1 MAVPRPVDQ
10 GIKGQLRITVSST
23 APTIRIA
30 VASHVIGFAAPEPS
44 DSWPDAW
51 SGHEG
56 LPQDR
61 RPAGAEAGAGGSRL
75 AGRAGT
81 PGTVLHPGGY
91 ANGES
96 DTHPARD
103 REPPA
108 ASATHRTQPPG
119 EVANGGRP
127 PAAAAGQDRAQAA
140 QRRCDEARRG
150 GMRGGRGVRCRGRY
164 ARKKGFLG
172 LAGDIGRRDAG
183 P

>member
-61 RPAGAEAGAGGSRL
+61 RPGPRSLRSWSSIS
-75 AGRAGT
+75 
-81 PGTVLHPGGY
+81 TV
-91 ANGES
+91 
-96 DTHPARD
+96 
-103 REPPA
+103 
-108 ASATHRTQPPG
+108 
-119 EVANGGRP
+119 
-127 PAAAAGQDRAQAA
+127 
-140 QRRCDEARRG
+140 QRC
-150 GMRGGRGVRCRGRY
+150 CR
-164 ARKKGFLG
+164 
-172 LAGDIGRRDAG
+172 
-183 P
+183 